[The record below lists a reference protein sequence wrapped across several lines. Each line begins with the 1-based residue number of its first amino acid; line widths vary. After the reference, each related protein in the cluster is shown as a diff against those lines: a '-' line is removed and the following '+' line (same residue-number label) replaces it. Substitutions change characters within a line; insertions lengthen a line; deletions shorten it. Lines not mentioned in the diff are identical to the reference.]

1 MKLETHRS
9 LKMARQTNGV
19 LVPRC
24 IVRLIEVIVVCL
36 FVIKN
41 HISANTTDRPPT
53 KELQYKPPGFGT
65 SINLID
71 FLILNFA

>member
-1 MKLETHRS
+1 MKLETRRN

-36 FVIKN
+36 FVIKS
-41 HISANTTDRPPT
+41 HISANTTERPPT
-53 KELQYKPPGFGT
+53 NEYKPPGFGT

-71 FLILNFA
+71 FLGLHFA